1 MIASIGDN
9 DPSDTKGLSLNWIN
23 FGMQL
28 LNCVIICIISAQT
41 EIFNSP
47 GYVKYVTQT
56 GGSMDLLVSLSE
68 LKAKSITYQFNN
80 NKIRKIIS
88 IQRKKEAI
96 LATVEKLK
104 EKLQR
109 WRIFTRTTLV
119 NAPKQELTG
128 NELMKEFEKYEAN
141 KMLKLQ

>member
-1 MIASIGDN
+1 MICLISI
-9 DPSDTKGLSLNWIN
+9 
-23 FGMQL
+23 Q
-28 LNCVIICIISAQT
+28 C

-47 GYVKYVTQT
+47 GYQKYVTQT
-56 GGSMDLLVSLSE
+56 NGSMDLLVQLAD
-68 LKAKSITYQFNN
+68 LKAKSIAYCYNN

-109 WRIFTRTTLV
+109 WRAFTRTTLI
-119 NAPKQELTG
+119 NQPKPEVKG
-128 NELMKEFEKYEAN
+128 EELMKEFERFEK
-141 KMLKLQ
+141 LKLQKEPSSALSIDKKGSLKTVGFPEEE